1 MFTEKIKLPSNLK
14 FGITFSVIFI
24 FFALFFW
31 FKGNNFYFILFL
43 ILSSSFLIVSL
54 LKSSLLYPLNIA
66 WMYFGYFLGKII
78 SPVIIGILFFVIV
91 TPIALFMKIFGRDE
105 LMLKKNK
112 TKTFWKNKKNNL
124 ENTSFL
130 NQF

>member
-54 LKSSLLYPLNIA
+54 FKSSLLYPLNIA

>member
-1 MFTEKIKLPSNLK
+1 M
-14 FGITFSVIFI
+14 
-24 FFALFFW
+24 
-31 FKGNNFYFILFL
+31 
-43 ILSSSFLIVSL
+43 
-54 LKSSLLYPLNIA
+54 KSSLLYPLNIA